1 MNRRQLILLG
11 TAAALV
17 GPAVYSLT
25 RTGPTPN
32 AVLTLVSSSYR
43 LDKIYRS
50 MEGPWSIQKNIQL
63 APQPLTYQPSN
74 PAAVRQTT
82 NRDHAG
88 CTTGSVSLNRFV
100 WLTGIETQIVDANS
114 ETPVSQEFFCHANLT
129 FSENHDARPDRTAE
143 RAIDSR
149 LFTLAPGRTSIEL
162 PPGFG
167 MPIQSNASLDYLT
180 MSLNL
185 NPRKDAMNVRMRTKL
200 HTIAADQPGA
210 PIKALFRRAVYVLQ
224 RESPSGTGGA
234 EHKSC
239 TAKLTASA
247 DRTAEPSG
255 LGCGEWIRIT
265 LPNGSTAVMP
275 SQGMANHWTVPEGD
289 HIYVSDITPQLNLPF
304 DTTIHYATIHVH
316 PFALW
321 MELRD
326 LTAGKTILHLTS
338 KDWPD
343 RIGVAHVDEFKSIEG
358 LPIVRDHHYE
368 LAVEYNNTSS
378 SSTDAMAI
386 LYLYMLDKKS

>member
-17 GPAVYSLT
+17 GPAIYSVT
-25 RTGPTPN
+25 RPAPKPN
-32 AVLTLVSSSYR
+32 SVLTLISGSYQ

-63 APQPLTYQPSN
+63 ASQLLNSSTSQP
-74 PAAVRQTT
+74 
-82 NRDHAG
+82 
-88 CTTGSVSLNRFV
+88 LNRFV

-129 FSENHDARPDRTAE
+129 FSENNKAQPGRTAQ

-167 MPIQSNASLDYLT
+167 LPIQADASLDYLT

-185 NPRKDAMNVRMRTKL
+185 NPHTEAVNVRMRTKL

-210 PIKALFRRAVYVLQ
+210 PTKALFRRAVYVLQ
-224 RESPSGTGGA
+224 RESPSETAGPRRTGSTD
-234 EHKSC
+234 HKSC
-239 TAKLTASA
+239 NAKSA
-247 DRTAEPSG
+247 GAEPSG
-255 LGCGEWIRIT
+255 LGCGEWIKVT
-265 LPNGSTAVMP
+265 LPNGSTTLMP
-275 SQGMANHWTVPEGD
+275 SEGMTNHWTVPEGD
-289 HIYVSDITPQLNLPF
+289 QTYVTDITPQLNLPF

-316 PFALW
+316 PFARW

-338 KDWPD
+338 QDWHD

-358 LPIVRDHHYE
+358 LPIVRGHHYE
-368 LAVEYNNTSS
+368 LAVEYNNTSG

-386 LYLYMLDKKS
+386 LYLYMLDKKSDQGPEQKR

>member
-1 MNRRQLILLG
+1 
-11 TAAALV
+11 
-17 GPAVYSLT
+17 
-25 RTGPTPN
+25 
-32 AVLTLVSSSYR
+32 VLTLVSGSYR

-63 APQPLTYQPSN
+63 APQPLN
-74 PAAVRQTT
+74 
-82 NRDHAG
+82 
-88 CTTGSVSLNRFV
+88 VSTSQALNGLV
-100 WLTGIETQIVDANS
+100 WLTGIETQIVDGNS
-114 ETPVSQEFFCHANLT
+114 EKPVSQEFFCHANLT
-129 FSENHDARPDRTAE
+129 FSENDRARPGRTAD
-143 RAIDSR
+143 RAVDSR

-167 MPIQSNASLDYLT
+167 LPIQSEASLDYLT

-185 NPRKDAMNVRMRTKL
+185 NPRKEAINVRMRTKL
-200 HTIAADQPGA
+200 RTIAADQPGA
-210 PIKALFRRAVYVLQ
+210 PTKALFRRAVYVLQ
-224 RESPSGTGGA
+224 RESPNGTGGA
-234 EHKSC
+234 DHKSC
-239 TAKLTASA
+239 NAKLNFRA
-247 DRTAEPSG
+247 DRTTEPSG
-255 LGCGEWIRIT
+255 LGCGEWIRVT
-265 LPNGSTAVMP
+265 LPNGSTTLMP
-275 SQGMANHWTVPEGD
+275 SEGMSNHWTVPGGD

-326 LTAGKTILHLTS
+326 TSAGKTILHLTS

-358 LPIVRDHHYE
+358 LPIVRGHHYE
-368 LAVEYNNTSS
+368 LAVEYNNTSG